1 MTTTI
6 TTEDLANVP
15 HPAGAV
21 QVHEWF
27 NDDQPVGAVV
37 DHVYEGTR
45 RWFVG
50 ISRLVSCPDVP
61 DIKVWIDGFQYADG
75 HADRYIMVDNVH
87 TDHPLDVG
95 VGGEATR
102 EPATEVAGDSR
113 DQDDLAVSSVDAHGA
128 PSPAAGLTSRAC
140 VAARASSSAACDA
153 FSSPSACDAS

>member
-87 TDHPLDVG
+87 TDHPLPPG
-95 VGGEATR
+95 VLRDLIAALT
-102 EPATEVAGDSR
+102 AVADEVDLMASH
-113 DQDDLAVSSVDAHGA
+113 DQDTV
-128 PSPAAGLTSRAC
+128 
-140 VAARASSSAACDA
+140 
-153 FSSPSACDAS
+153 